1 MLTQTEVVNL
11 YLKKV
16 PPAKSR
22 RSQSMVTSFLGCS
35 IEQDEEQEQD
45 EEEDKERTIFIPYLQ
60 THVF

>member
-1 MLTQTEVVNL
+1 
-11 YLKKV
+11 
-16 PPAKSR
+16 
-22 RSQSMVTSFLGCS
+22 MVTSFLGCS